1 MKSNLLLA
9 GVAGLALLAACQT
22 APADDMS
29 DSLTAEETIEMEEV
43 MDAEESME
51 VDLSSDAEMA
61 EMAETADEAMDVSAS
76 VALAAALASQPE
88 DVQARYDARNP
99 GATLEFFGIEP
110 GMTVVEALPGG
121 GWYSKIL
128 LSYLGPDGKLIGAH
142 YPDEMWIRILP
153 GADEERVA
161 GILEQLEG
169 WTKTAEGWAGER
181 GAKVYDYK
189 LTTLPEDKAE
199 KADAALFIRALHNL
213 NRTEAEL
220 GTFTATIAETYRLLK
235 PGGVVGVVQHRA
247 SEDTPDDWA
256 DGNAGYL
263 KTSFVVDAF
272 EAAGFEFEESSEINA
287 NPVDDAGPGDI
298 VWRLPPSLATTEE
311 GTPERAALA
320 EIGES
325 DRMTLRFRKPE

>member
-29 DSLTAEETIEMEEV
+29 DSLTAEETIEVEEV

-88 DVQARYDARNP
+88 DVQARYEARNP

-128 LSYLGPDGKLIGAH
+128 LSYLLKL
-142 YPDEMWIRILP
+142 
-153 GADEERVA
+153 
-161 GILEQLEG
+161 
-169 WTKTAEGWAGER
+169 
-181 GAKVYDYK
+181 
-189 LTTLPEDKAE
+189 
-199 KADAALFIRALHNL
+199 
-213 NRTEAEL
+213 
-220 GTFTATIAETYRLLK
+220 LLC
-235 PGGVVGVVQHRA
+235 
-247 SEDTPDDWA
+247 
-256 DGNAGYL
+256 L
-263 KTSFVVDAF
+263 
-272 EAAGFEFEESSEINA
+272 
-287 NPVDDAGPGDI
+287 
-298 VWRLPPSLATTEE
+298 
-311 GTPERAALA
+311 
-320 EIGES
+320 
-325 DRMTLRFRKPE
+325 